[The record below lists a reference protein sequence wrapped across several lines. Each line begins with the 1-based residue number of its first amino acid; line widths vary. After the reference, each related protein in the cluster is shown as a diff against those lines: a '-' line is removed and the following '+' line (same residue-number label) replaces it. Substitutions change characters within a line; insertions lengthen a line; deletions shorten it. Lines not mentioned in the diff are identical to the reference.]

1 MCINEGVG
9 ADNLSLPQTVRV
21 DAVVY
26 KDCGGSAVSVCA
38 QRSQVQ
44 IVRFRELCKV
54 DFMNTKLQTQ
64 PHICPMNIYGYKL
77 TDGGFPVAQW

>member
-1 MCINEGVG
+1 MCIYEGVG

-26 KDCGGSAVSVCA
+26 KDCGGSAVCVCA
-38 QRSQVQ
+38 QQSQVQ
-44 IVRFRELCKV
+44 IVRFRELYKV

-64 PHICPMNIYGYKL
+64 PHICPMNIHGYKL
-77 TDGGFPVAQW
+77 KDEGFLVAQW